1 MRVFTLFVFIFISF
15 ATHAG
20 EINLAVAANFATPIE
35 EINKLFTA
43 KTGHTVKV
51 SLGATGQLYSQIKNG
66 APFQLFFAA
75 DKDRPEKLVKEGDAV
90 EKSLF
95 VYSIGKLVLWSPKV
109 KKLDENTLKNGE
121 FQHIAIASPKTA
133 PYGEAAKQA
142 LIKLGLWDGLQKK
155 LVQGDSITQA
165 YQFIAT
171 GSAELGFI
179 ALSQYQTK
187 PEGHYWLVPQELY
200 QPLEQAA
207 VLLKKA
213 EKDEVALAFL
223 DFVKTKEI
231 RQLIEKFGYSVP
243 TIK

>member
-1 MRVFTLFVFIFISF
+1 
-15 ATHAG
+15 
-20 EINLAVAANFATPIE
+20 
-35 EINKLFTA
+35 
-43 KTGHTVKV
+43 
-51 SLGATGQLYSQIKNG
+51 
-66 APFQLFFAA
+66 
-75 DKDRPEKLVKEGDAV
+75 
-90 EKSLF
+90 
-95 VYSIGKLVLWSPKV
+95 
-109 KKLDENTLKNGE
+109 
-121 FQHIAIASPKTA
+121 
-133 PYGEAAKQA
+133 
-142 LIKLGLWDGLQKK
+142 LQKK